1 MSHHAQLAIAKDLLL
16 IMSIAGWVAA
26 FTFIIC
32 KVASV
37 R

>member
-1 MSHHAQLAIAKDLLL
+1 MTHHTQLLVGKDLLL
-16 IMSIAGWVAA
+16 VLSIAGWVAA